1 MVVQD
6 EVMEERDLITVLAE
20 FFAGT
25 RAMHLM
31 AREAPVDIIVLGY

>member
-20 FFAGT
+20 FFVGT

-31 AREAPVDIIVLGY
+31 AREAPVDIIFRGY

>member
-6 EVMEERDLITVLAE
+6 EVMEERDLISVLAE

-31 AREAPVDIIVLGY
+31 AREVPVDIIFRGY